1 VGIAG
6 AVAIFGLEQLVPAGW
21 PRAALASVAWLAFG
35 LGAMVTAARAAETTP
50 GRDRLPWVFV
60 AIAVGAWTVGMVV
73 RQRVP
78 RGRLSR
84 SPRPAS
90 TMPRT

>member
-1 VGIAG
+1 MSDLSPFRRVLALRSWRATGVGIAG

-50 GRDRLPWVFV
+50 GRDRLP
-60 AIAVGAWTVGMVV
+60 
-73 RQRVP
+73 
-78 RGRLSR
+78 
-84 SPRPAS
+84 
-90 TMPRT
+90 